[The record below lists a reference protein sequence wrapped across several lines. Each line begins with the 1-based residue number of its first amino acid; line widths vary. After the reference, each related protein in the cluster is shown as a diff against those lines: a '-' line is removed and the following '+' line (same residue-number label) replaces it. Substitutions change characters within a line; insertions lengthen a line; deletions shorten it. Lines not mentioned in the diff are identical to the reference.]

1 MTDDDKR
8 LLESSYRESPA
19 STPSFGLEVL
29 APVLLLTGAAYIG
42 VQVVYGTPLARLI
55 AAAACIISL
64 LYRLYVWDGERRP
77 VHITEHRRF
86 REEAQQPSR
95 IRAATAQDHSRL
107 TLGKWTFSEDEWRR
121 LGEALTYGRVTRDLL
136 AGLDRDNGE
145 SMFPNT
151 TGRYDE
157 YKGELQRLGWVDE
170 DLVVTDVAW
179 RWLRDRGLAPPLE
192 SANVDDQ
199 R

>member
-1 MTDDDKR
+1 MPDDDKR

-29 APVLLLTGAAYIG
+29 APVVLLTGATYVG
-42 VQVVYGTPLARLI
+42 VQVVYGTSLARFLAATVCIVSLI
-55 AAAACIISL
+55 
-64 LYRLYVWDGERRP
+64 YRLYVWDGERRP
-77 VHITEHRRF
+77 VHITEHRWF
-86 REEAQQPSR
+86 REEERQPAQ

-121 LGEALTYGRVTRDLL
+121 LGQALTYGRVTRDLL
-136 AGLDRDNGE
+136 ADLERDNE
-145 SMFPNT
+145 QKMFPNT

-157 YKGELQRLGWVDE
+157 YEDEFRRLGWIDE
-170 DLVVTDVAW
+170 DNVVTDVAW
-179 RWLRDRGLAPPLE
+179 RWLRERGLAPPPA